1 MKTRLW
7 QRWLTS
13 LACAGA
19 CIGFLAGS
27 AIADDLR
34 DAAPPGAFMAIYG
47 KHNPERDYQE
57 KHYQA
62 VWDEVQKTKICE
74 KVLQIVQNKMA
85 EGDAAQFVAVREALQ
100 NALSPIQWD
109 KLMKTSEVMYA
120 QRFEG
125 PTSLQLVLL
134 RIPDDGAESLKQGIV
149 NLFNLASTASEG
161 KVPVATETVAGVE
174 LTYLQLP
181 REVPVKFQPAVGV
194 KGDVI
199 ILTTSLELA
208 TESLKL
214 LANPSAESKF
224 DDPRVKEALASLP
237 EAEDAI
243 VFFDG
248 KAIAEQLQG
257 IPAFIEMASNGDP
270 NAQRFSDLL
279 SDFMHQMDAI
289 DFEVTVE
296 YTDGFQNRSA
306 SFGRMN
312 DTAGDTVLGRMIGK
326 QQTFEDWKSWVPS
339 TTTGFSMT
347 GGGTMLPLYNWA
359 ITAIPK
365 AVPEAQQH
373 LDKFAEIQD
382 QFDIHLKEDLLEAFS
397 GETVSVTLPGASTP
411 FGAGAQSVMFTRCSK
426 PDRIQELL
434 HRGLNALNDIPQV
447 KAQGI
452 GLKEVAGLD
461 GFEELTAN
469 MLGMAG
475 IRPVIGFRDGWMII
489 GSHKEAVETA
499 LATRS
504 GEAANW
510 SESDRFR
517 EFGLDVDGDVHSISY
532 TNTGENIRAMS
543 QGLQQAGMIAPMIIG
558 MIPSQNQGG
567 DGPDLQ
573 VLQDILGLL
582 PSVGRIIAKF
592 DFIEAS
598 MATAQPGREAGTY
611 VRHSVT
617 LIRPPQEEKP
627 AVSTSPATKSAPPK
641 SAPPKSSPA
650 KSKGK

>member
-7 QRWLTS
+7 QRWLMS
-13 LACAGA
+13 LACAGS
-19 CIGFLAGS
+19 CIGFCTGS
-27 AIADDLR
+27 ATADDLR

-47 KHNPERDYQE
+47 MHNPERDYQE

-62 VWDEVQKTKICE
+62 VWEEVQKTKIFE

-85 EGDAAQFVAVREALQ
+85 EGDAEQFVAVREALQ
-100 NALSPIQWD
+100 NALSPIEWD
-109 KLMKTSEVMYA
+109 KLMKTSEVLFA

-134 RIPDDGAESLKQGIV
+134 RIPEGGAESLKKAIV

-161 KVPVATETVAGVE
+161 KVPVATETAGGVE
-174 LTYLQLP
+174 LTYLQIP

-199 ILTTSLELA
+199 ILSTSLELA
-208 TESLKL
+208 TESLEL
-214 LANPSAESKF
+214 LANPSAKSKF
-224 DDPRVKEALASLP
+224 DDPRVSAALANLP
-237 EAEDAI
+237 EAEDSI

-248 KAIAEQLQG
+248 KALAEQLQG
-257 IPAFIEMASNGDP
+257 IPAFIEIASNGDP

-279 SDFMHQMDAI
+279 SDFMFQMDAI

-306 SFGRMN
+306 SFGKMN
-312 DTAGDTVLGRMIGK
+312 DTAGDTVLGRMMGK

-339 TTTGFSMT
+339 TTTGFSLS
-347 GGGTMLPLYNWA
+347 GGGNLLPLYDWA
-359 ITAIPK
+359 MSAIPA

-373 LDKFAEIQD
+373 LDQFAKIQD

-397 GETVSVTLPGASTP
+397 GETVSLTMPGAPTP
-411 FGAGAQSVMFTRCSK
+411 LGAGAQSVFFTRCSQ

-434 HRGLNALNDIPQV
+434 HRGLNAANDIPMV
-447 KAQGI
+447 KVQGI

-475 IRPVIGFRDGWMII
+475 VRPVIGFRDGWMII

-499 LATRS
+499 LATQS
-504 GEAANW
+504 GEGTNW
-510 SESDRFR
+510 SESDRFK
-517 EFGLDVDGDVHSISY
+517 EFGLDIDGDVHSISY
-532 TNTGENIRAMS
+532 TNTGENTRAMS
-543 QGLQQAGMIAPMIIG
+543 QGLQQAGMFAPMLIG
-558 MIPSQNQGG
+558 MIQSQNLGG

-573 VLQDILGLL
+573 VLQDLLGLL
-582 PSVGRIIAKF
+582 PSIGRIIGKF
-592 DFIEAS
+592 DFIEAT
-598 MATAQPGREAGTY
+598 MAAAQPGREAGTY

-617 LIRPPQEEKP
+617 LIRPPQEDKP
-627 AVSTSPATKSAPPK
+627 ADVKSPPA
-641 SAPPKSSPA
+641 A
-650 KSKGK
+650 KSKSASDKPAKR